1 MIRLLSATNKLI
13 QLPDPSVFSDIKNF
27 MQAYKPTKIAD
38 GESFGKEA
46 VPGQPSQPIIYD
58 MFENFPQP
66 FENKALIDANN
77 NTISTEKNVKKKK
90 TKSHYKPRNI
100 GSGGKARTSKS
111 KNFTAKTR
119 SKTTNSSDKKILK
132 NNEILDESSLLTPEE
147 IAQRDSNAFSK
158 DNECYDNEDFEDD
171 RSVSDIPTDNDRDD
185 SDINENSEDHDKNKI
200 DNHTEKLKSNEADV
214 THSTLILNESSTTS
228 NTSRFN
234 KDFVKSFEDKVF
246 AIYSKYDNLIDQ
258 QTHKL
263 DSRTESI
270 SLNTKKHLN
279 TQLTELNEQK
289 AQFSDEIARELSENV
304 NFEEISSNPDLVKR
318 LKELYS
324 LVKKNGS
331 SNTENKIKDK
341 DDSSKKV
348 ESNHDSLKLNQPR
361 NTSLN
366 TGSLKTNQADI
377 REVFSIVNSMNSKK
391 QTKGENSTSLDE
403 QDDLAELT
411 IPRIKSRRNSR
422 ASQDNQII
430 YNGFSGVS
438 KNATLNLTKFRLP
451 LTLSDKI
458 NTLMENKLN
467 MQKSKN
473 SSLHDQNQESDESSC
488 GINNQIKEN
497 SNIKFNYVIIFF
509 QNFL

>member
-13 QLPDPSVFSDIKNF
+13 QMPDPSVFSDIKNF
-27 MQAYKPTKIAD
+27 LQTYNPRVVGNA
-38 GESFGKEA
+38 ESSNKEA

-66 FENKALIDANN
+66 FENRIEATNAL
-77 NTISTEKNVKKKK
+77 SLEKNLKKKK
-90 TKSHYKPRNI
+90 SKSHYKPRNI

-111 KNFTAKTR
+111 KNFTSKTR
-119 SKTTNSSDKKILK
+119 SKTANVNVSSNDKKALK
-132 NNEILDESSLLTPEE
+132 NNEVLDESSLLTPEE
-147 IAQRDSNAFSK
+147 IAQRDSNAFSNE
-158 DNECYDNEDFEDD
+158 NECYNNEDFEDD
-171 RSVSDIPTDNDRDD
+171 RSVSDIPSDNDQDD
-185 SDINENSEDHDKNKI
+185 SDFNENNEDNDNCNK
-200 DNHTEKLKSNEADV
+200 TENPNEMPKPNPAEI
-214 THSTLILNESSTTS
+214 THSTLILNESSSTS

-263 DSRTESI
+263 DNKTESVSI
-270 SLNTKKHLN
+270 NTKNHLN
-279 TQLTELNEQK
+279 TQLSELNEQK

-304 NFEEISSNPDLVKR
+304 NFEEISSNPELVKR

-331 SNTENKIKDK
+331 SSSENKIKV
-341 DDSSKKV
+341 DDELKSKKG

-361 NTSLN
+361 KSSPN

-377 REVFSIVNSMNSKK
+377 REVFSIVNSMNSK
-391 QTKGENSTSLDE
+391 QTKGDNSANLDE
-403 QDDLAELT
+403 KDDLAELT
-411 IPRIKSRRNSR
+411 IPRMTKSRRNSR
-422 ASQDNQII
+422 VSQDNQII

-438 KNATLNLTKFRLP
+438 KNATLNTNKFKLP
-451 LTLSDKI
+451 FTLSDKI

-467 MQKSKN
+467 IQKSKN
-473 SSLHDQNQESDESSC
+473 STLQDQNHTSDEGTNRKINESS
-488 GINNQIKEN
+488 NL
-497 SNIKFNYVIIFF
+497 KFNYVIKSVL
-509 QNFL
+509 Q